1 MKTVRRPRLRDRLE
15 ARPVLVALVSLHV
28 LMKLLLLPKALGT
41 RIQGDEITYND
52 GAMTIATT
60 IRGLFHGVAPS
71 AAAFNAHLIGDGW
84 FMPGMSLVVSPLYLV
99 DPSAGVHAVRLYM
112 GAVTLVVF
120 LLGVLLVSRVMG
132 RRYAAVLLVI
142 PGLIPMWVLY
152 SYTTWGD
159 LSAGLLVILLVTHLV
174 HLWKRVDAGAGVPLG
189 HGLLLG
195 LLLAITLYL
204 RSSALPVVAGL
215 LGLAVLAVLFRTRG
229 PERVRSLVACVLAA
243 VVFAVLLLPWSYAAS
258 RSLDHRVVTTTTVP
272 LSMAYT
278 FGHRDQL
285 CFGPCRPG
293 NVWFESAR
301 YSAVVAQETHTNWL
315 VVQKQ
320 SSDYALR
327 DLTASSY
334 ARQVYN
340 DLGRYVLEPSG
351 FEPAFRVVGSQP
363 STVSHLVIWSSDVLY
378 FAALVIAALVALV
391 GRRLPRTSQVV
402 VLLAS
407 LLTAALMTQPFVHVC
422 TPRYWPVFAPLL
434 GLAVGSLTVR
444 AAPQASSRWLW
455 RFHTLVAAG
464 WVVVLGGLLLI
475 AA

>member
-1 MKTVRRPRLRDRLE
+1 MKAIRLPRLLDRLE
-15 ARPVLVALVSLHV
+15 PLPVLFALVSLHV
-28 LMKLLLLPKALGT
+28 LMKLVLLPTALST
-41 RIQGDEITYND
+41 PIQGDEITYND
-52 GAMTIATT
+52 GAMTIAGA
-60 IRGLFHGVAPS
+60 IRGLLHGTMPS
-71 AAAFNAHLIGDGW
+71 ADAFNAHVIGDGW
-84 FMPGMSLVVSPLYLV
+84 FMPGMSLVLTPLYLA
-99 DPSAGVHAVRLYM
+99 DPGAGAHAVRLYM

-120 LLGVLLVSRVMG
+120 LLGVLVVSRVMG
-132 RRYAAVLLVI
+132 RRFAAVLLVI

-152 SYTTWGD
+152 SYTSWGD
-159 LSAGLLVILLVTHLV
+159 LSAGLLVILLVALLV
-174 HLWKRVDAGAGVPLG
+174 HLWKRVDVGAAVPLR

-195 LLLAITLYL
+195 LLLAIALYL
-204 RSSALPVVAGL
+204 RSSALPMVAGL
-215 LGLAVLAVLFRTRG
+215 LALAALAVIIRTRG
-229 PERVRSLVACVLAA
+229 SERTRSLVACCLAA
-243 VVFAVLLLPWSYAAS
+243 VVFGACLLPWSYAAS

-301 YSAVVAQETHTNWL
+301 YSAVVAQQTHTNWL

-334 ARQVYN
+334 ARQVYD
-340 DLGRYVLEPSG
+340 DLGRYVLQPSG
-351 FEPAFRVVGSQP
+351 FVFAFRPLGSPPDIVTHVVS
-363 STVSHLVIWSSDVLY
+363 WSSNVLY
-378 FAALVIAALVALV
+378 FAALALAAMVALV
-391 GRRLPRTSQVV
+391 GRRIPRTSQVV

-407 LLTAALMTQPFVHVC
+407 VLTAALMTQPFVHVC

-434 GLAVGSLTVR
+434 GLAVASLTVR
-444 AAPQASSRWLW
+444 ANPGASSPWLW
-455 RFHTLVAAG
+455 RSHTVVAAG